1 LNQHDSLRD
10 LVDSARRAA
19 KVGRLDEAARA
30 WEAVSAVAPNH
41 PEALY
46 FFGQRAL
53 AAGNA
58 REAAQLL
65 ERASAEAPN
74 DAVIPLALAAAL
86 RAAGD
91 DNAEVRA
98 YDRALSADPYCYP
111 ALLAKASLL
120 ERQGNKRS
128 AARIFADALKIT
140 PAENRLPADLLKLVQ
155 RARVAVSE
163 NTEALS
169 AFVDAKIGKVRVN
182 HGAARLDRFD
192 ECKDGMTGR
201 KRIYTQQPVM
211 LNFPR
216 LPAIQFY
223 DGDQFPWLADL
234 EAKTDAIEGELTA
247 LLRDSAPGF
256 RPYIDMPDTALLLG
270 RRQADRRALPTLPAD
285 GGDARCHAAR
295 KRPGLCAGGILLLAH
310 ARHAHSA
317 PHGGHEYTAHRA
329 LGARRA
335 RRLHVPRRQRNPR
348 LEAWQSL
355 GLRRHDRARS
365 LQRKWPDARRSH
377 L

>member
-1 LNQHDSLRD
+1 
-10 LVDSARRAA
+10 
-19 KVGRLDEAARA
+19 
-30 WEAVSAVAPNH
+30 
-41 PEALY
+41 
-46 FFGQRAL
+46 
-53 AAGNA
+53 
-58 REAAQLL
+58 
-65 ERASAEAPN
+65 
-74 DAVIPLALAAAL
+74 
-86 RAAGD
+86 
-91 DNAEVRA
+91 
-98 YDRALSADPYCYP
+98 
-111 ALLAKASLL
+111 
-120 ERQGNKRS
+120 
-128 AARIFADALKIT
+128 
-140 PAENRLPADLLKLVQ
+140 
-155 RARVAVSE
+155 
-163 NTEALS
+163 
-169 AFVDAKIGKVRVN
+169 
-182 HGAARLDRFD
+182 
-192 ECKDGMTGR
+192 MTGR
-201 KRIYTQQPVM
+201 KKIYTQQPVM

-256 RPYIDMPDTALLLG
+256 RPYIDMPDTAPLNETASLNRSPDWSAYFFWDDG
-270 RRQADRRALPTLPAD
+270 KRIDEHCQRCPQTAATLDAMPLANVPGFAPA
-285 GGDARCHAAR
+285 AFFS
-295 KRPGLCAGGILLLAH
+295 
-310 ARHAHSA
+310 AHSA